1 MCIHMCRYVFMYVCE
16 CGGQRS
22 TLDAIP
28 QEPHTLFCEIRA
40 LHWLG
45 ACWLSEAGWPA
56 SSRSTHL
63 YFSALRLQTH
73 HHVRCLQEFRGWN
86 SGLQG
91 SIANTLCSHLYVV
104 FLLVCIIE
112 NNGFIMMLACMYVV
126 IFIFTLSCPS
136 FSSCGSLPLSKVLL
150 LTCLIFFPRLINK
163 RLHCICL
170 SESGL
175 FCLT

>member
-40 LHWLG
+40 LHGLG

-91 SIANTLCSHLYVV
+91 SIANTFCSHLYVV

-126 IFIFTLSCPS
+126 IFDHIYPLLSL
-136 FSSCGSLPLSKVLL
+136 FLL
-150 LTCLIFFPRLINK
+150 LWIPSSFQSSFTYMSYF
-163 RLHCICL
+163 L
-170 SESGL
+170 S
-175 FCLT
+175 